1 MEVKTRESCILMRKI
16 YKGKIHLYF
25 SVETKHL
32 FQEVRTGTC
41 YGYENKTGVVG
52 IFGNFSR

>member
-1 MEVKTRESCILMRKI
+1 MRKI